1 MALMVVIAKGRK
13 MFKKSDILIDEQ
25 EVRSGNLFAINVEKG
40 RTYFSPKTENGQA
53 DMRFSTDELDDVLSW
68 IYLGTTIR
76 NGKKCLVVL
85 LENPQFEVTLK
96 GALGYINAPRVLKGV
111 CNLFKVD
118 EMVDI
123 EIPSPNYM
131 IRIFLKP
138 TQLIQAKSAI
148 FVYDGLSYSPESF
161 LRGEFE
167 PENKSVAFLNE
178 HAYMFSGEI
187 LEILNDKY
195 WLLPCTKYK
204 TSENRLDF
212 CVGACFDRMILPYYT
227 LFSSNG
233 YEKDGCLGIR
243 PIAYIEYED
252 IDRERQE
259 FTSYTEFVQY
269 VIEECGVGINIH
281 FL

>member
-1 MALMVVIAKGRK
+1 
-13 MFKKSDILIDEQ
+13 MFKKSDILVGEQ
-25 EVRSGNLFAINVEKG
+25 KVRSGNLLAINVEKG

-53 DMRFSTDELDDVLSW
+53 DMMFSTDELDDKLSW

-96 GALGYINAPRVLKGV
+96 GALGYINAPKVLKSV
-111 CNLFKVD
+111 CNLLKVN

-123 EIPSPNYM
+123 EVPSPSYM
-131 IRIFLKP
+131 MRVFQKQ
-138 TQLIQAKSAI
+138 TQLVQAELKV
-148 FVYDGLSYSPESF
+148 FVHNGLSYSPESF

-167 PENKSVAFLNE
+167 SKDKSIAFFNE
-178 HAYMFSGEI
+178 QAYLFSGEI

-212 CVGACFDRMILPYYT
+212 CVGACFNNVILPYYT

-233 YEKDGCLGIR
+233 YENEGWFGIR

-252 IDRERQE
+252 IDNERQE
-259 FTSYTEFVQY
+259 FTSYTEFAQY
-269 VIEECGVGINIH
+269 VIEECGLGIDMH
-281 FL
+281 FS